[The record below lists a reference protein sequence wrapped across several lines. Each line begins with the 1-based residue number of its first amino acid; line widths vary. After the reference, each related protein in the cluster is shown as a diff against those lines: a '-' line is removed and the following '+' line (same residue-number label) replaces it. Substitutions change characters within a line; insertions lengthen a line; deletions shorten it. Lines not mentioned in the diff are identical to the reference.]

1 MHTLK
6 GVCQAMSTISAA
18 QTTSVYAL
26 DDPSI
31 QDIHKPGLSAM
42 FILAADILGLS
53 LILWVFLG
61 NTIIGRYA
69 APGGWL
75 PLWLLLPLF
84 LVLYWSFDSYPG
96 VSVNP
101 VAEIRRISLANASAF
116 LFISLVLALHHA
128 AVASYLICLSA
139 SVSASLVI
147 LTMRAFIRQMGSQF
161 GWWGYPVVL
170 FGGGVVALSV
180 LRRLMSQS
188 HLGLRPVAVIAD
200 QATYREIEGIPVFKS
215 THLGY
220 IASSGVKH
228 AIVAA
233 PELSQSEFAEAME
246 RGGNAFPH
254 LILIPDT
261 DFIWKAGAYTRD
273 LMGILGIQVRNNLL
287 DRGSQLA
294 KRTIDLASST
304 LLTLFLLP
312 LMAIIS
318 LLIVIESG
326 FPVFYF
332 QKRLGYGGRTFHMWK
347 FRTMVQNS
355 KAVLDHCLAS
365 NSEQRKEWA
374 EYHKLRND
382 PRITR
387 VGRMLRKTSL
397 DELPQLWNVIKG
409 EMSLVGPRPIVDA
422 EVAKYQA
429 AYSIYVKTTPGLT
442 GLWQVSGRNRT
453 TYAERVAYDT
463 YYVRNWS
470 VWMDIYLLAKTVGAV
485 LTGDG
490 AY

>member
-1 MHTLK
+1 
-6 GVCQAMSTISAA
+6 MSTVNAVNS
-18 QTTSVYAL
+18 TSVYAL
-26 DDPSI
+26 AGPSF
-31 QDIHKPGLSAM
+31 QHPHRPGLSA
-42 FILAADILGLS
+42 ILVLAADILGLS
-53 LILWVFLG
+53 LVLWASLG
-61 NTIIGRYA
+61 NTMIGRYA
-69 APGGWL
+69 VPGGWL
-75 PLWLLLPLF
+75 PLWPILPLF
-84 LVLYWSFDSYPG
+84 LVLYWLFGSYPA

-116 LFISLVLALHHA
+116 LFINVMLALHGA
-128 AVASYLICLSA
+128 APLVSQLICLSA
-139 SVSASLVI
+139 FLGASVVILVI
-147 LTMRAFIRQMGSQF
+147 RALIRKIGSQF

-170 FGGGVVALSV
+170 FGSGPVALSM
-180 LRRLMSQS
+180 LRRLKSQP
-188 HLGLRPVAVIAD
+188 HLGLRPVAVVAD
-200 QATYREIEGIPVFKS
+200 RTTDGEIEGIPVFGS
-215 THLGY
+215 EYLGR
-220 IASSGVKH
+220 IASSGVRH

-233 PELSQSEFAEAME
+233 PELSQAEFAEVIE

-261 DFIWKAGAYTRD
+261 DFIWKTGAYTRD

-287 DRGSQLA
+287 DNWSRIV
-294 KRTIDLASST
+294 KRTIDLASAT

-312 LMAIIS
+312 LMVIIS
-318 LLIVIESG
+318 LLVAVESG

-332 QKRLGYGGRTFHMWK
+332 QKRLGQGGRTFHMWK
-347 FRTMVQNS
+347 FRTMAQNS
-355 KAVLDHCLAS
+355 SVMLDRYLAS
-365 NSEQRKEWA
+365 NSELRKEWC
-374 EYHKLRND
+374 ESQKLRND

-387 VGRMLRKTSL
+387 VGRVLRKTSL

-429 AYSIYVKTTPGLT
+429 AYSVYIRTMPGLT

-463 YYVRNWS
+463 HYVRNWS
-470 VWMDIYLLAKTVGAV
+470 IWMDIYLLAKTIGAV

>member
-1 MHTLK
+1 ML
-6 GVCQAMSTISAA
+6 V
-18 QTTSVYAL
+18 
-26 DDPSI
+26 
-31 QDIHKPGLSAM
+31 
-42 FILAADILGLS
+42 LAADTLGLG
-53 LILWVFLG
+53 LILWAFLG

-69 APGGWL
+69 MPGGWL
-75 PLWLLLPLF
+75 PLWPLLPLF

-101 VAEIRRISLANASAF
+101 VVEIRRISLANASGF
-116 LFISLVLALHHA
+116 LFISVVLALHQA
-128 AVASYLICLSA
+128 AVVPFLICLSA
-139 SVSASLVI
+139 SIGASLLI
-147 LTMRAFIRQMGSQF
+147 LAMRVLVRQVGSQF
-161 GWWGYPVVL
+161 DWWGYPVVL
-170 FGGGVVALSV
+170 FGGGAVALSV
-180 LRRLMSQS
+180 LRRLMSQP
-188 HLGLRPVAVIAD
+188 HLGLRPVAVVAD
-200 QATYREIEGIPVFKS
+200 QVADREIEGIPVFKS
-215 THLGY
+215 EYLDQ
-220 IASSGVKH
+220 IASSGVRH

-233 PELSQSEFAEAME
+233 PELSQSEFAEVIE
-246 RGGNAFPH
+246 RGGDAFPH
-254 LILIPDT
+254 LILIPDK
-261 DFIWKAGAYTRD
+261 DFIWKVGSYTRD

-287 DRGSQLA
+287 DSGSRIA
-294 KRTIDLASST
+294 KRTIDLAAST
-304 LLTLFLLP
+304 MLTLFLLP

-318 LLIVIESG
+318 LLIVMESG

-332 QKRLGYGGRTFHMWK
+332 QKRLGRGGRTFHMWK

-355 KAVLDHCLAS
+355 AVVLDHCLAN
-365 NSEQRKEWA
+365 NSELRKEWV
-374 EYHKLRND
+374 ECQKLRND

-429 AYSIYVKTTPGLT
+429 SYSVYVKTTPGLT